1 MTMGFG
7 ARAANLS
14 QAGAATAPAH
24 GADQWRLPPPA
35 YNRSMTKPLDAGATG
50 KPTSGW
56 PPAWAGAAFAWVAP
70 GLAAVLAVAALWQAG
85 TQAAPH
91 GAGLGLSWGLLL
103 ACAAA
108 ALVAYQ
114 VGRLGERL
122 RQQASVH
129 AARMHAAQL
138 AQLFDAVL
146 WRCDEHLCLTDW
158 QPAGSASAKASPA
171 PAQTPV
177 NGRPLAEIVTLKGPG
192 SLAAHLQTRSGMPA
206 LEVTLAGQD
215 AATAWQLSALPCHDV
230 NGRFSGF
237 LGSLRVRAAAGA
249 PKPTLHAGLGEGADD
264 LVAPLLA
271 LSPAALCVAR
281 PGASG
286 LEVQTTNPQAC
297 QLLGLPEQAAG
308 MAWATLLECVPAALR
323 DGVRRLRPG
332 QALQHEGWV
341 VQLAALGEPGA
352 PQAGLL
358 LSLLPPPPGSQALA
372 EEQAS
377 FSYTV
382 SHDLRAP
389 IRVIEGFTRILKE
402 DYGRVLDRIGNDHL
416 DRVLA
421 AGARMNSMI
430 DALLGLARLST
441 QPLARQPVNLSQVA
455 GYVVEDLRRLA
466 PQRQVQVHIEPGL
479 SVQGDPTLL
488 RMVLENLLGNAWKY
502 SSKCDAAVISF
513 HRVQRDDTWVYEV
526 RDNGAGFD
534 MRSADRLFGVFQ
546 RLHGAHDFPG
556 TGVGLA
562 SVRRIVRRHGG
573 QIWADSQPGAG
584 ARFQFTLGG

>member
-1 MTMGFG
+1 
-7 ARAANLS
+7 
-14 QAGAATAPAH
+14 
-24 GADQWRLPPPA
+24 
-35 YNRSMTKPLDAGATG
+35 MTKPLDAGATG

-56 PPAWAGAAFAWVAP
+56 PPAWAGAAFAWAAP
-70 GLAAVLAVAALWQAG
+70 GVAAALAVAALWQTGA
-85 TQAAPH
+85 QATPQ

-108 ALVAYQ
+108 ALAAYHG
-114 VGRLGERL
+114 GRLSERL
-122 RQQASVH
+122 RQQASLH

-146 WRCDEHLCLTDW
+146 WRCDEHLRLTDW
-158 QPAGSASAKASPA
+158 QPAGSASAQASPT
-171 PAQTPV
+171 PAQAPF
-177 NGRPLAEIVTLKGPG
+177 NGRPLADIVVLKGPG
-192 SLAAHLQTRSGMPA
+192 SLAASLQTRSGIQA
-206 LEVTLAGQD
+206 LEVTLAGRGD
-215 AATAWQLSALPCHDV
+215 ATVWQFSALPCHDM

-237 LGSLRVRAAAGA
+237 LGSLRAVVAANPAPALRAAA
-249 PKPTLHAGLGEGADD
+249 DD
-264 LVAPLLA
+264 LAAPLLT

-286 LEVQTTNPQAC
+286 LEVQTANPQAR

-455 GYVVEDLRRLA
+455 LYVVEDLRRQA

-479 SVQGDPTLL
+479 SAQGDPTLL

-502 SSKCDAAVISF
+502 SSKCDAAVITF

>member
-1 MTMGFG
+1 
-7 ARAANLS
+7 
-14 QAGAATAPAH
+14 
-24 GADQWRLPPPA
+24 
-35 YNRSMTKPLDAGATG
+35 MTKPLDAGDAGT
-50 KPTSGW
+50 PTTGW
-56 PPAWAGAAFAWVAP
+56 PPAWAGAAFTWAAP
-70 GLAAVLAVAALWQAG
+70 GTAAALAVAALWQAG
-85 TQAAPH
+85 AQAAPH
-91 GAGLGLSWGLLL
+91 DAGLGLSWGLLL
-103 ACAAA
+103 ACAALAVA
-108 ALVAYQ
+108 AYHG
-114 VGRLGERL
+114 GRLSERL
-122 RQQASVH
+122 RQQTQVH
-129 AARMHAAQL
+129 GVRMHAAQL
-138 AQLFDAVL
+138 TQLFDGVL
-146 WRCDEHLCLTDW
+146 WRCDEQLRLTDW
-158 QPAGSASAKASPA
+158 QPVGSAPAQASPA
-171 PAQTPV
+171 PTQAHC
-177 NGRPLAEIVTLKGPG
+177 NGRPLADIVTLASPD
-192 SLAAHLQTRSGMPA
+192 SLAARLQSRTAMQA
-206 LEVTLAGQD
+206 LEVTLAGLGG
-215 AATAWQLSALPCHDV
+215 ATMWQLNALPCHDV

-237 LGSLRVRAAAGA
+237 LGSLRSVPAASA
-249 PKPTLHAGLGEGADD
+249 PTPPLHAGAAD
-264 LVAPLLA
+264 LAAPLLA

-281 PGASG
+281 PGANG
-286 LEVQTTNPQAC
+286 LEVQTANAQAC

-352 PQAGLL
+352 APAGLL
-358 LSLLPPPPGSQALA
+358 LSLLPPAPGSRALA

-441 QPLARQPVNLSQVA
+441 QPLAHQPVNLSQVA
-455 GYVVEDLRRLA
+455 AYVVEDLRRQA
-466 PQRQVQVHIEPGL
+466 PQRQVQVHIDPGL
-479 SVQGDPTLL
+479 SAQGDPTLL

-502 SSKCDAAVISF
+502 SSKCSAAVIDF
-513 HRVQRDDTWVYEV
+513 HRVQRDGTWVFEV

-573 QIWADSQPGAG
+573 QIWAESQPGAG
-584 ARFQFTLGG
+584 ARFQFTLSG

>member
-1 MTMGFG
+1 MV
-7 ARAANLS
+7 
-14 QAGAATAPAH
+14 
-24 GADQWRLPPPA
+24 PA
-35 YNRSMTKPLDAGATG
+35 YNRRMTKPLHAGDGG
-50 KPTSGW
+50 KPAGGW
-56 PPAWAGAAFAWVAP
+56 PLAWAGAVFSWAAP
-70 GLAAVLAVAALWQAG
+70 GLAAALAVAALWQAG
-85 TQAAPH
+85 AQAATH

-103 ACAAA
+103 ACAAG
-108 ALVAYQ
+108 ALAAYQ
-114 VGRLGERL
+114 GGRLSERL

-129 AARMHAAQL
+129 FARMHAAQL
-138 AQLFDAVL
+138 EQLFDGVL
-146 WRCDEHLCLTDW
+146 WRCDEQLRLTDW
-158 QPAGSASAKASPA
+158 QAAGGASAQVSPTAAQASLH
-171 PAQTPV
+171 
-177 NGRPLAEIVTLKGPG
+177 GRPLADIVNLQGPG
-192 SLAAHLQTRSGMPA
+192 GLAARLHARGGLRA
-206 LEVTLAGQD
+206 LEVTLAGQGD
-215 AATAWQLSALPCHDV
+215 ASVWQLNALPCHDV
-230 NGRFSGF
+230 NGRFTGF
-237 LGSLRVRAAAGA
+237 LGSLRATVAACVATPSLRTA
-249 PKPTLHAGLGEGADD
+249 ADE
-264 LVAPLLA
+264 LAAPLLA

-281 PGASG
+281 PGAIG
-286 LEVQTTNPQAC
+286 LEVQFANPQARR
-297 QLLGLPEQAAG
+297 LLGLPEQAAG

-332 QALQHEGWV
+332 QALQHEGWA
-341 VQLAALGEPGA
+341 VQLVALGEPGA
-352 PQAGLL
+352 PTAGLL

-455 GYVVEDLRRLA
+455 GYVVEDLRRQA

-479 SVQGDPTLL
+479 SAQGDPTLL
-488 RMVLENLLGNAWKY
+488 RLVLENLLGNAWKY
-502 SSKCDAAVISF
+502 SSKCDAAVIDF
-513 HRVQRDDTWVYEV
+513 HRVQHDDTWVYEV

-573 QIWADSQPGAG
+573 QIWAESKPGAG
-584 ARFQFTLGG
+584 ARFQFTLSG